1 MDSFRYVLIKAS
13 SKKVNKAQRFLFEMA
28 KRKKT
33 AKSDELF
40 GIPIWVV
47 ILAAIGLFVFLI
59 IPIFFAMVGFFASG
73 I

>member
-1 MDSFRYVLIKAS
+1 MHVLIKVS
-13 SKKVNKAQRFLFEMA
+13 SKKVNKDQRFLFEMA

-40 GIPIWVV
+40 GIPIWVI

-59 IPIFFAMVGFFASG
+59 LPIFFVMIGYFASG